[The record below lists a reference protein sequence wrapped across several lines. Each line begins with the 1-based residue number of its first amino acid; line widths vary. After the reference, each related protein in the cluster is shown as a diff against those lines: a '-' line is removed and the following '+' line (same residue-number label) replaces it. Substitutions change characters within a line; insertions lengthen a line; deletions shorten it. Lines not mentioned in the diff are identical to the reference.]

1 MIKGIGVDSVE
12 KDRISKIYAKH
23 GHRFQEKILSSSEKR
38 ELTMKPNNF
47 SKIRYLS
54 NNFACKE
61 ALSKVLGLGF
71 TQGVSIKEI
80 EVLRNEK
87 GSPFINLL
95 GKTREI
101 ARDLNIK
108 NITVS
113 ITDTKNISTAFV
125 VGEEI

>member
-23 GHRFQEKILSSSEKR
+23 GHRFQEKILSSSEKI
-38 ELTMKPNNF
+38 ELTKKPNDF

-71 TQGVSIKEI
+71 TQGVSMKEI
-80 EVLRNEK
+80 EVLRSEK
-87 GSPFINLL
+87 GRPFINLL
-95 GKTREI
+95 GKTKEI

-113 ITDTKNISTAFV
+113 ITDTKNTSTAFV

>member
-71 TQGVSIKEI
+71 TQGVSMKEI

-87 GSPFINLL
+87 GLSLIH
-95 GKTREI
+95 I
-101 ARDLNIK
+101 
-108 NITVS
+108 
-113 ITDTKNISTAFV
+113 
-125 VGEEI
+125 

>member
-23 GHRFQEKILSSSEKR
+23 VHRFQEKILSSSEKR

-71 TQGVSIKEI
+71 TQGVSMKEI

-113 ITDTKNISTAFV
+113 ITDTKNTSTAFV